1 MKVRGTVILLLLSCM
16 VVTSLQSCFTGVEST
31 PRISL
36 NDVKK
41 QQAAT
46 VTDEQRFLAGLA
58 PTPPSQWRPGYRLRV
73 DDAKIGLAL
82 TSASGSS
89 DSLPGRDLVFDSFS
103 PAVSLTG
110 TDAVEIAF
118 HADLPEG
125 RTEYFYRVP
134 VEMAALDTLDALQVP
149 FTVDMELVARVDS
162 LMRGR
167 RLFIRTPIWYRADGS
182 HEAVSGL
189 RHVPVVIDSVVA
201 GDSNYPLGVIFTL
214 ADEAHARWLG
224 TDGKKCTRMVYMTV
238 GKSRAATRNFD
249 LLFSFRDPREIYPG
263 IKDDIWDLIVRSRV
277 KEGMTRE
284 ECRLALGAPT
294 TLRRIPTYGG
304 MRENWQYS
312 DGVYLYFDD
321 GYLTRFRL

>member
-1 MKVRGTVILLLLSCM
+1 MRSRLAVIAVAAGVAL
-16 VVTSLQSCFTGVEST
+16 VSLQSCFTGVEST
-31 PRISL
+31 PKISL
-36 NDVKK
+36 SDVRK

-58 PTPPSQWRPGYRLRV
+58 PTPPSKWRPGHRLRV

-82 TSASGSS
+82 TSASASA

-110 TDAVEIAF
+110 TDATEISF
-118 HADLPEG
+118 HADLAGG
-125 RTEYFYRVP
+125 RAEYFYRVS
-134 VEMAALDTLDALQVP
+134 VDMSELDTLEAIHVP
-149 FTVDMELVARVDS
+149 FTVDMDLVARVDS
-162 LMRGR
+162 MMRGR
-167 RLFIRTPIWYRADGS
+167 RLYVRTPMWYRADGDRS
-182 HEAVSGL
+182 AVAGL
-189 RHVPVVIDSVVA
+189 RHVPVVVDSVVA
-201 GDSNYPLGVIFTL
+201 GDSNYPLGVVFTL
-214 ADEAHARWLG
+214 VDADQARLIEPSG
-224 TDGKKCTRMVYMTV
+224 EECTRMVFMTV
-238 GKSRAATRNFD
+238 GKSRAATRNFE

-263 IKDDIWDLIVRSRV
+263 IKDDVWQLIVRSRV

-304 MRENWQYS
+304 MREQWQYS

-321 GYLTRFRL
+321 GFLTRYRL

>member
-1 MKVRGTVILLLLSCM
+1 MKTRVAVILLSSCLAVM
-16 VVTSLQSCFTGVEST
+16 SLQNCFTGVEST

-41 QQAAT
+41 QQAAI

-58 PTPPSQWRPGYRLRV
+58 PTPPSQWRPGHRLRV

-82 TSASGSS
+82 TSASAPA

-110 TDAVEIAF
+110 TDATEIAF
-118 HADLPEG
+118 HADLSEG
-125 RTEYFYRVP
+125 RAEYFYRVP
-134 VEMAALDTLDALQVP
+134 VEMSALDTLDAIQVP
-149 FTVDMELVARVDS
+149 FTVDMDLVARVDS

-167 RLFIRTPIWYRADGS
+167 KLFIRTPQWYSPSGK
-182 HEAVSGL
+182 HTAVPGL
-189 RHVPVVIDSVVA
+189 RHVPVIVDSVIA
-201 GDSNYPLGVIFTL
+201 GDSNYPLGVVFTL
-214 ADEAHARWLG
+214 ADAGQARLLETSG
-224 TDGKKCTRMVYMTV
+224 RPCTRMVYMTV
-238 GKSRAATRNFD
+238 GRSRAATRNFD
-249 LLFSFRDPREIYPG
+249 VLFSFRDPREIYPA
-263 IKDDIWDLIVRSRV
+263 IKDDIWEFIVRSRV

-284 ECRLALGAPT
+284 ECRLALGAPA

-321 GYLTRFRL
+321 GYLTRYRQ

>member
-1 MKVRGTVILLLLSCM
+1 MRSRLAVIAVAVGIAL
-16 VVTSLQSCFTGVEST
+16 VSLQSCFTGVEST
-31 PRISL
+31 PKISL
-36 NDVKK
+36 SDVRK

-58 PTPPSQWRPGYRLRV
+58 PTPPAKWRPGHRLRV

-82 TSASGSS
+82 TSASASA

-110 TDAVEIAF
+110 TDATEISF
-118 HADLPEG
+118 HADLAGG
-125 RTEYFYRVP
+125 RAEYFYRVS
-134 VEMAALDTLDALQVP
+134 VDMSELDTLEAIHVP
-149 FTVDMELVARVDS
+149 FTVDMDLVARVDS
-162 LMRGR
+162 MMRGR
-167 RLFIRTPIWYRADGS
+167 RLYVRTPMWYRADGDRS
-182 HEAVSGL
+182 AVAGL
-189 RHVPVVIDSVVA
+189 RHVPVVVDSVVA
-201 GDSNYPLGVIFTL
+201 GDSNYPLGVVFTL
-214 ADEAHARWLG
+214 VDADQARLIEPSG
-224 TDGKKCTRMVYMTV
+224 EECTRMVFMTV
-238 GKSRAATRNFD
+238 GKSRAATRNFE

-263 IKDDIWDLIVRSRV
+263 IKDDVWQLIVRSRV

-304 MRENWQYS
+304 MREQWQYS

-321 GYLTRFRL
+321 GFLTRYRL

>member
-1 MKVRGTVILLLLSCM
+1 MRSRLAVIAVAAGVAL
-16 VVTSLQSCFTGVEST
+16 VSLQSCFTGVEST
-31 PRISL
+31 PKISL
-36 NDVKK
+36 SDVRK

-58 PTPPSQWRPGYRLRV
+58 PTPPSKWRPGHRLRV

-82 TSASGSS
+82 TSASASA

-110 TDAVEIAF
+110 TDATEISF
-118 HADLPEG
+118 HADLPGG
-125 RTEYFYRVP
+125 RAEYFYRVS
-134 VEMAALDTLDALQVP
+134 VDMSELDTLEAIHVP
-149 FTVDMELVARVDS
+149 FTVDMDLVARVDS
-162 LMRGR
+162 MMRGR
-167 RLFIRTPIWYRADGS
+167 RLYVRTPMWYGADGDRS
-182 HEAVSGL
+182 AVAGL
-189 RHVPVVIDSVVA
+189 RHVPVVVDSVVA
-201 GDSNYPLGVIFTL
+201 GDSNYPLGVVFTL
-214 ADEAHARWLG
+214 VDADQARLLEPSG
-224 TDGKKCTRMVYMTV
+224 EECTRMVFMTV

-263 IKDDIWDLIVRSRV
+263 IKDDIWQLIVRSRV

-304 MRENWQYS
+304 MREQWQYS

-321 GYLTRFRL
+321 GFLTRYRL

>member
-1 MKVRGTVILLLLSCM
+1 MRSRVAVIAVAVCVALM
-16 VVTSLQSCFTGVEST
+16 SLQSCFTGVEST
-31 PRISL
+31 PKISL
-36 NDVKK
+36 SDVRK

-58 PTPPSQWRPGYRLRV
+58 PTPPSQWRPGHRLRV

-82 TSASGSS
+82 TSASASA

-110 TDAVEIAF
+110 TDATEIAF
-118 HADLPEG
+118 HAELPGG
-125 RTEYFYRVP
+125 RAEYFYRVS
-134 VEMAALDTLDALQVP
+134 VDMSELDTLEAIHVP
-149 FTVDMELVARVDS
+149 FTIDMDLVARVDS
-162 LMRGR
+162 MMRGR
-167 RLFIRTPIWYRADGS
+167 RLFVRTPIWYSIDGDRS
-182 HEAVSGL
+182 AVAGL
-189 RHVPVVIDSVVA
+189 RHVPVVVDSVVA
-201 GDSNYPLGVIFTL
+201 GDSNYPLGVVFTL
-214 ADEAHARWLG
+214 ADAEQARLLEPSG
-224 TDGKKCTRMVYMTV
+224 AQCTRMVFMTV

-263 IKDDIWDLIVRSRV
+263 IKDDIWQLIVRSRV

-294 TLRRIPTYGG
+294 NLRRIPTYGG
-304 MRENWQYS
+304 MREQWQYS

-321 GYLTRFRL
+321 GFLTRYRL

>member
-1 MKVRGTVILLLLSCM
+1 MRSRVAVIAVAVCVALM
-16 VVTSLQSCFTGVEST
+16 SLQSCFTGVEST
-31 PRISL
+31 TKISL
-36 NDVKK
+36 SDVRK

-58 PTPPSQWRPGYRLRV
+58 PTPPSQWRPGHRLRV

-82 TSASGSS
+82 TSASASA

-110 TDAVEIAF
+110 TDATEIAF
-118 HADLPEG
+118 HAELPGG
-125 RTEYFYRVP
+125 RAEYFYRVS
-134 VEMAALDTLDALQVP
+134 VDMSELDTLEAIHVP
-149 FTVDMELVARVDS
+149 FTIDMDLVARVDS
-162 LMRGR
+162 MMRGR
-167 RLFIRTPIWYRADGS
+167 RLFVRTPIWYSIDGDRS
-182 HEAVSGL
+182 AVAGL
-189 RHVPVVIDSVVA
+189 RHVPVVVDSVVA
-201 GDSNYPLGVIFTL
+201 GDSNYPLGVVFTL
-214 ADEAHARWLG
+214 ADAEQARLLEPSG
-224 TDGKKCTRMVYMTV
+224 AQCTRMVFMTV

-263 IKDDIWDLIVRSRV
+263 IKDDIWQLIVRSRV

-294 TLRRIPTYGG
+294 NLRRIPTYGG
-304 MRENWQYS
+304 MREQWQYS

-321 GYLTRFRL
+321 GFLTRYRL

>member
-1 MKVRGTVILLLLSCM
+1 MRSRVAVIAVAVCVALM
-16 VVTSLQSCFTGVEST
+16 SLQSCFTGVEST
-31 PRISL
+31 PKISL
-36 NDVKK
+36 SDVRK

-58 PTPPSQWRPGYRLRV
+58 PTPPSQWRPGHRLRV

-82 TSASGSS
+82 TSASASA

-110 TDAVEIAF
+110 TDATEISF
-118 HADLPEG
+118 HADLPGG
-125 RTEYFYRVP
+125 RAEYFYRVS
-134 VEMAALDTLDALQVP
+134 VDMSELDTLEAIHVP
-149 FTVDMELVARVDS
+149 FTVDMDLVARVDS
-162 LMRGR
+162 MMRGR
-167 RLFIRTPIWYRADGS
+167 RLYVRTPMWYRADGNRS
-182 HEAVSGL
+182 AVAGL
-189 RHVPVVIDSVVA
+189 RHVPVVVDSVVA
-201 GDSNYPLGVIFTL
+201 GDSNYPLGVVFTL
-214 ADEAHARWLG
+214 VDADQARLLEPSG
-224 TDGKKCTRMVYMTV
+224 AQCTRMVFMTV
-238 GKSRAATRNFD
+238 GKSRAATRNFE

-263 IKDDIWDLIVRSRV
+263 IKDDVWQLIVRSRV

-304 MRENWQYS
+304 MREQWQYS

-321 GYLTRFRL
+321 GFLTRYRL

>member
-1 MKVRGTVILLLLSCM
+1 MRIRPVVISLAACMALL
-16 VVTSLQSCFTGVEST
+16 SLQSCFTGVEST

-58 PTPPSQWRPGYRLRV
+58 PTPPSHWRPGHRLRV
-73 DDAKIGLAL
+73 DDAKIALAL
-82 TSASGSS
+82 TSASASA

-110 TDAVEIAF
+110 TDATEVAF
-118 HADLPEG
+118 HADLPSG
-125 RTEYFYRVP
+125 RAEYFYRVP
-134 VEMAALDTLDALQVP
+134 VEMAELDTVDVLQVP
-149 FTVDMELVARVDS
+149 FTIDMDLVARADS

-167 RLFIRTPIWYRADGS
+167 RLFIRTPMWYDTSGRHA
-182 HEAVSGL
+182 AVAGL
-189 RHVPVVIDSVVA
+189 RHVPVLIDSVVA
-201 GDSNYPLGVIFTL
+201 GDANYPLGVVFTL
-214 ADEAHARWLG
+214 ENADQAKLLEPSGR
-224 TDGKKCTRMVYMTV
+224 CTRMVYMTV

-263 IKDDIWDLIVRSRV
+263 IKDDIWALIVRSRV

-294 TLRRIPTYGG
+294 TLKRIPTYGG
-304 MRENWQYS
+304 MKENWQYS

-321 GYLTRFRL
+321 GYLTRYRL

>member
-1 MKVRGTVILLLLSCM
+1 MRSRLAVIAVAAGVAL
-16 VVTSLQSCFTGVEST
+16 VSLQSCFTGVEST
-31 PRISL
+31 PKISL
-36 NDVKK
+36 SDVRK

-58 PTPPSQWRPGYRLRV
+58 PTPPSKWRPGHRLRV

-82 TSASGSS
+82 TSASASA

-110 TDAVEIAF
+110 TDATEISF
-118 HADLPEG
+118 HADLPGG
-125 RTEYFYRVP
+125 RAEYFYRVS
-134 VEMAALDTLDALQVP
+134 VDMSELDTLEAIHVP
-149 FTVDMELVARVDS
+149 FTVDMDLVARVDS
-162 LMRGR
+162 MMRGR
-167 RLFIRTPIWYRADGS
+167 WLYVRTPMWYRADGDRS
-182 HEAVSGL
+182 AVAGL
-189 RHVPVVIDSVVA
+189 RHVPVVVDSVVA
-201 GDSNYPLGVIFTL
+201 GDSNYPLGVVFTL
-214 ADEAHARWLG
+214 VDADQARLLEPSG
-224 TDGKKCTRMVYMTV
+224 AQCTRMVFMTV
-238 GKSRAATRNFD
+238 GKSRAATRNFE

-263 IKDDIWDLIVRSRV
+263 IKDDVWQLIVRSRV

-304 MRENWQYS
+304 MREQWQYS

-321 GYLTRFRL
+321 GFLTRYRL